1 MAETCEECWQGSMP
15 KWREQKK
22 TKKNKTGLGKL
33 AGGDTVA
40 HMETHSIKKG
50 SAINV

>member
-1 MAETCEECWQGSMP
+1 MLAGINAEMAG
-15 KWREQKK
+15 
-22 TKKNKTGLGKL
+22 TKKKKKNRAGQGKL